1 MANEPVQNGTE
12 IVVGFGSFSWSG
24 FLPEDG
30 LTDALNYKHSATML
44 DLNGNARTKVRAG
57 KFREVSGTFVVDSPN
72 TTFRRIKP
80 GDTIT
85 MTGPAG
91 TSVKYE
97 VQEWSVANAR
107 HAAKVTCR
115 LRKEDAITYA

>member
-1 MANEPVQNGTE
+1 MANEPVQAGTE
-12 IVVGFGSFSWSG
+12 IIVGFGSFAWSG
-24 FLPEDG
+24 FLPDDG
-30 LTDALNYKHSATML
+30 LTDVLQFKHEEKTL
-44 DLNGNARTKVRAG
+44 DLNGHVRTKIRAG
-57 KFREVSGTFVVDSPN
+57 RFREISGSFVVDSPN
-72 TTFRRIKP
+72 LTFRRIKP

-91 TSVKYE
+91 TEVKYE
-97 VQEWSVANAR
+97 VQEWTVANAR